1 MMISGHRT
9 AAVFK
14 RYYIVVESAL
24 DDAAEFYERHMQ
36 KQIAKQQAAA
46 SKLEDGLA
54 KPEQRKLRL
63 VEDKKQP

>member
-14 RYYIVVESAL
+14 RYHIVVESAL
-24 DDAAEFYERHMQ
+24 EDAAEFYERRMQ

-54 KPEQRKLRL
+54 EPEQRKLR
-63 VEDKKQP
+63 DAA